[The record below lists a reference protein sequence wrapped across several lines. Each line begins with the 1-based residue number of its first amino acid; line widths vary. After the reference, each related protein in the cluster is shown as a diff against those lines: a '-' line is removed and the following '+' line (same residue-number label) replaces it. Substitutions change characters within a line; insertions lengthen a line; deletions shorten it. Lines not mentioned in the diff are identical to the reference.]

1 MKKILL
7 MKNTF
12 SNEKFVKKNLIKF
25 IKSSSR
31 LSMGKEVIK
40 WENNFS
46 KWQKRKYS
54 VCVNSGSS
62 ANLIL
67 IQSLLNLKY
76 LKKNDLVVV
85 SGVTWSTNVM
95 PLIQLGLK
103 VKAIDVN
110 INTLNVSFEQFKEFY
125 RKNKKLKCF
134 FITNVLGFSDRIDKI
149 RSFCLKNKILLIED
163 NCESLGFRNSK

>member
-7 MKNTF
+7 LKNTF

-31 LSMGKEVIK
+31 LSMGKEKK

-54 VCVNSGSS
+54 VCVNGSS

-76 LKKNDLVVV
+76 LKKNDLVAV
-85 SGVTWSTNVM
+85 SGVIMV
-95 PLIQLGLK
+95 
-103 VKAIDVN
+103 
-110 INTLNVSFEQFKEFY
+110 Y
-125 RKNKKLKCF
+125 
-134 FITNVLGFSDRIDKI
+134 
-149 RSFCLKNKILLIED
+149 
-163 NCESLGFRNSK
+163 